1 MRWRRARSRPPTG
14 RPVIKVT
21 EPAARGAYLGD
32 IPAALLESPMKKNVG
47 SADKIVRIVLGL
59 GLLSLLFLLEAPMKY
74 FGLIGLVPLLTSL
87 MGWCP
92 LYTLL
97 GVNTCKVKA

>member
-1 MRWRRARSRPPTG
+1 MQ
-14 RPVIKVT
+14 
-21 EPAARGAYLGD
+21 
-32 IPAALLESPMKKNVG
+32 KNVG

-74 FGLIGLVPLLTSL
+74 LGLIGVVPLLTSL

-97 GVNTCKVKA
+97 GMNTCRVRA

>member
-1 MRWRRARSRPPTG
+1 
-14 RPVIKVT
+14 
-21 EPAARGAYLGD
+21 
-32 IPAALLESPMKKNVG
+32 MKKNVG

-97 GVNTCKVKA
+97 GMNTCKVKA

>member
-1 MRWRRARSRPPTG
+1 
-14 RPVIKVT
+14 
-21 EPAARGAYLGD
+21 
-32 IPAALLESPMKKNVG
+32 MKQNVG

-59 GLLSLLFLLEAPMKY
+59 GLLSLLLLLEAPMKY
-74 FGLIGLVPLLTSL
+74 LGLIGLVPLLTAL

-97 GVNTCKVKA
+97 GMNACKVKA

>member
-1 MRWRRARSRPPTG
+1 
-14 RPVIKVT
+14 
-21 EPAARGAYLGD
+21 
-32 IPAALLESPMKKNVG
+32 MKKNVG

-74 FGLIGLVPLLTSL
+74 LGLIGIVPLVTSL

-97 GVNTCKVKA
+97 GMNTCRVKA

>member
-1 MRWRRARSRPPTG
+1 
-14 RPVIKVT
+14 
-21 EPAARGAYLGD
+21 
-32 IPAALLESPMKKNVG
+32 MKQNVG

-74 FGLIGLVPLLTSL
+74 LGLIGLVPLLTSL

-92 LYTLL
+92 LYALL
-97 GVNTCKVKA
+97 GMNTCKVKA

>member
-1 MRWRRARSRPPTG
+1 MQ
-14 RPVIKVT
+14 
-21 EPAARGAYLGD
+21 
-32 IPAALLESPMKKNVG
+32 KNVG

-59 GLLSLLFLLEAPMKY
+59 GLLSLLFLLDAPMKY
-74 FGLIGLVPLLTSL
+74 LGLIGIVPLATSL

-97 GVNTCKVKA
+97 GMNTCKVKA

>member
-1 MRWRRARSRPPTG
+1 MQ
-14 RPVIKVT
+14 
-21 EPAARGAYLGD
+21 
-32 IPAALLESPMKKNVG
+32 KNVG

-74 FGLIGLVPLLTSL
+74 LGLIGIVPLATSL
-87 MGWCP
+87 LGWCP

-97 GVNTCKVKA
+97 GMNTCKVKA

>member
-1 MRWRRARSRPPTG
+1 
-14 RPVIKVT
+14 
-21 EPAARGAYLGD
+21 
-32 IPAALLESPMKKNVG
+32 MKKNVG
-47 SADKIVRIVLGL
+47 SVDKIVRIVLGL

-74 FGLIGLVPLLTSL
+74 LGLIGIVPLLTSL

-97 GVNTCKVKA
+97 GMNTCRVKA

>member
-1 MRWRRARSRPPTG
+1 MQ
-14 RPVIKVT
+14 
-21 EPAARGAYLGD
+21 
-32 IPAALLESPMKKNVG
+32 KNVG

-74 FGLIGLVPLLTSL
+74 LGLIGIVPLLTAL

-97 GVNTCKVKA
+97 GMNTCRVKA